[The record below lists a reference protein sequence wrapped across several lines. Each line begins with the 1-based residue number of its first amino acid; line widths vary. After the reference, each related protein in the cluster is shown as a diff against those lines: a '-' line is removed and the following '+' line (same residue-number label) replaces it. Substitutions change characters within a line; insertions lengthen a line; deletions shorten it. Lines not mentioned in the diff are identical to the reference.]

1 MPSSATFKGIRFPG
15 HLAPFLPYME
25 SMNDHRE
32 GLRSLQGSW
41 DTLSLLGHLS
51 NPRADMGKT
60 RESFDALTSRLLCS
74 LAEESYSQVAAGLGS
89 KAQFAIDIL
98 VRNLFERTADIGFL
112 ATDASLVAG
121 CASGAEDAGAL
132 RQRFADYVKRYS
144 VYRDA
149 VLLGA
154 DGRVLCQLQGTPA
167 GAADPEFADLVMGAP
182 SFVERYAVTGFTAA
196 EPALVYAASVRT
208 PMGSHDGVLA
218 LVFDLAG
225 EASVIFD
232 KLREDEELIAF
243 VDATGR
249 IVLSSD
255 DQVLPAGF
263 RLSKVGSSALVR
275 IGGCNYVA
283 VQRSASPYQGYAGPG
298 WSAVAL
304 VPADVAFHRAAQHND
319 IRFSGETVFSAELRA
334 IPEEAA
340 AIQRRLERIVWNG
353 RLQQAHTSDERSS
366 SFSRALLE
374 EIANTGRRTK
384 AVFETSTTE
393 LLDTVAG
400 SLLTET
406 RMLSALAV
414 DILDRNLFERACDC
428 RWWTQ
433 DAVLQSLDRA
443 RAADVLRY
451 INGLYTV
458 YTDIL
463 VFDTDGRVVASSD
476 GAHEPGVHLGE
487 EWVRDCL
494 NVTAPL
500 GYSVTPFG
508 AQALYGN
515 RSTYIFS
522 APLRSGGR
530 LVGGVALVF
539 DAEPQFRAMCEAA
552 LPARTGAITAFVRQD
567 GALLSSTG
575 EIPVALSRDI
585 LSLDAGATWSGFQT
599 SGEQCFAISATAGAG
614 YREFKNSDGYKEVVI
629 AVVIVPCG
637 TLTADSGQ
645 ASARLRPV
653 AGGQEI
659 ATFDI
664 GGQSVG
670 VHTRDIVECIEIDRS
685 VRVLHALGTSAHG
698 YTPWRDGMLPLV
710 DISSQVGANESH
722 VGRQAVVMAVG
733 DKHFG
738 LVVSELG
745 PIVELEVSDLPISA
759 PGPGG
764 RELMT
769 HVARSGEGVVP
780 LLSPAGVAGMLSAA

>member
-1 MPSSATFKGIRFPG
+1 MKSTIFKGIKFPA

-32 GLRSLQGSW
+32 GLRGLQGSW

-51 NPRADMGKT
+51 SLRADMSET
-60 RESFDALTSRLLCS
+60 RESFDLLTTRLLGS
-74 LAEESYSQVAAGLGS
+74 LAEESFARVTASLGS

-112 ATDASLVAG
+112 ATDAIVVQG
-121 CASGAEDAGAL
+121 CASGEVDTGVL

-144 VYRDA
+144 VYRDVA
-149 VLLGA
+149 LLGG
-154 DGRVLCQLQGTPA
+154 DGQVLCQLKDTPA
-167 GAADPEFADLVMGAP
+167 GANDPAFAAMVMGAQR
-182 SFVERYAVTGFTAA
+182 FVERYATSSITGTA
-196 EPALVYAASVRT
+196 PALVYAAAVRT
-208 PMGSHDGVLA
+208 PVGSRDGVLA

-225 EASVIFD
+225 ESSAVFE
-232 KLREDEELIAF
+232 KLRADEELVAF
-243 VDATGR
+243 VDASAR
-249 IVLSSD
+249 VVLSSD
-255 DQVLPAGF
+255 DQLLPAGY
-263 RLSKVGSSALVR
+263 RLPSVGTSALVR

-283 VQRSASPYQGYAGPG
+283 VQRAAAPYQGYVGPG
-298 WSAVAL
+298 WSAVAM
-304 VPADVAFHRAAQHND
+304 VPADVAFRHDVQHSD
-319 IRFSGETVFSAELRA
+319 IRFSGETVFSADLRA
-334 IPEEAA
+334 IPQEAA

-353 RLQQAHTSDERSS
+353 RLQQTHSADERSS

-393 LLDTVAG
+393 LLDTAAG
-400 SLLTET
+400 SLLNET

-428 RWWTQ
+428 RWWAE
-433 DAVLQSLDRA
+433 DAVLQSLDSS

-458 YTDIL
+458 YTDIV
-463 VFDTDGRVVASSD
+463 VFDTDGRVIASSA

-487 EWVRDCL
+487 DWVLDCL
-494 NVTAPL
+494 GVTAPL
-500 GYSVTPFG
+500 GYSVSSFG

-515 RSTYIFS
+515 RPTYIYS

-539 DAEPQFRAMCEAA
+539 DAQPQFRAMCDAA
-552 LPARTGAITAFVRQD
+552 LPARSGAITAFVRQD
-567 GALLSSTG
+567 GTIISSTA
-575 EIPVALSRDI
+575 EIPVALGPDI
-585 LSLDAGATWSGFQT
+585 LGLAAGAAWSGLLT
-599 SGEQCFAISATAGAG
+599 SGEQCFALSATAGAG
-614 YREFKNSDGYKEVVI
+614 YREFKNSDGYEETVI

-637 TLTADSGQ
+637 TLAADSGQ
-645 ASARLRPV
+645 AAGRLKSV
-653 AGGQEI
+653 SGGQEI
-659 ATFDI
+659 ATFEI
-664 GGQSVG
+664 AGQAIG
-670 VHTRDIVECIEIDRS
+670 VHSRDIVECIDVDRA
-685 VRVLHALGTSAHG
+685 VRVPQALGTSAHG
-698 YTPWRDGMLPLV
+698 YTPWRNGMLPLV
-710 DISSQVGANESH
+710 DISSQVGGNESH
-722 VGRQAVVMAVG
+722 VGRQAVVMALG
-733 DKHFG
+733 DRHFG

-769 HVARSGEGVVP
+769 HVARSDEGMVP
-780 LLSPAGVAGMLSAA
+780 LLSPAGVAEMLSAA